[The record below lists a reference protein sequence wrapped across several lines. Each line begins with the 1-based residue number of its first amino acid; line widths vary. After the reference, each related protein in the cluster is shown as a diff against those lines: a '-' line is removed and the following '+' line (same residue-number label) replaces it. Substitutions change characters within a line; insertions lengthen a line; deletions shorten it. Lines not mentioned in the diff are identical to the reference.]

1 MLITLRD
8 MSVDLRQPRPG
19 DGAAI
24 WELVRETGVLDL
36 NSPYAY
42 FLLGE
47 HFAETC
53 VVAEREGEI
62 GGFVSAYIPP
72 QTPDC
77 VFVWQ
82 VGVASSMRKQGLALQ
97 MLLALLQ
104 REALQDVRSLTT
116 TITPSNGASRALF
129 AGLADRLGADLHEQP
144 EHFPAEWFPV
154 EGHEAESL
162 FTISPISPDRIK

>member
-8 MSVDLRQPRPG
+8 TTVDLRQPRPS
-19 DGAAI
+19 DGAAT
-24 WELVRETGVLDL
+24 WALVRDTGVLDL

-53 VVAEREGEI
+53 VVAEHAGEI
-62 GGFVSAYIPP
+62 VGFVSAYIPP
-72 QTPDC
+72 RNSDS

-82 VGVASSMRKQGLALQ
+82 VGVASTMRKQGLAMQ

-104 REALQDVRSLTT
+104 REACGDVRSLTT
-116 TITPSNGASRALF
+116 TITPSNLASRALF
-129 AGLADRLGADLHEQP
+129 AGLADRIGAQLQEQP
-144 EHFPAEWFPV
+144 DHFPADWFPV
-154 EGHEAESL
+154 QGHEAESL
-162 FTISPISPDRIK
+162 FTISPIARERTA

>member
-1 MLITLRD
+1 MLVKLRD
-8 MSVDLRQPRPG
+8 ITVDLRQPRPD
-19 DGAAI
+19 DGAAV

-72 QTPDC
+72 QTPDS

-97 MLLALLQ
+97 MLLALLR
-104 REALQDVRSLTT
+104 REACRDVRSLTT
-116 TITPSNGASRALF
+116 TITPSNEASRALF
-129 AGLADRLGADLHEQP
+129 AGLANKVGAQLQEQP
-144 EHFPAEWFPV
+144 GHFPADWFPV

-162 FTISPISPDRIK
+162 FTISPILHDRTV

>member
-8 MSVDLRQPRPG
+8 MTVDLRQPRPH

-36 NSPYAY
+36 NSAYAY

-53 VVAEREGEI
+53 VVAEREGRI

-72 QTPDC
+72 QTPDSL
-77 VFVWQ
+77 FVWQ
-82 VGVASSMRKQGLALQ
+82 VGVASSMRKQGLAMQ

-104 REALQDVRSLTT
+104 REACRDVRSLTT

-129 AGLADRLGADLHEQP
+129 AGLAHKVGAALQEQP
-144 EHFPAEWFPV
+144 GHFPADWFPE

-162 FTISPISPDRIK
+162 FSISPILYDRTA